1 MFFKKVTLLF
11 VGMSLLLALTSRA
24 QTLAADTDWLKQQ
37 LNSLV
42 TDKDDNVTPVFNFSD
57 CQMTMNVDTKEE
69 GISVKMNMSW
79 PLKEI
84 KKVSYKP
91 ASKGTYT
98 FLLDIPGDK
107 VKGKMKVGIF
117 SKKIRSK
124 GEEGHTS
131 FDLKTTDEKLVQEM
145 KQRFD
150 NAINQCRSV
159 R

>member
-1 MFFKKVTLLF
+1 MLFKKITLLC
-11 VGMSLLLALTSRA
+11 VGMSLLFALTTHA
-24 QTLAADTDWLKQQ
+24 QTRATDTDWLKQQ

-42 TDKDDNVTPVFNFSD
+42 TDKDDNVTPVFNFTD

-69 GISVKMNMSW
+69 GISVKMNMIW

-84 KKVSYKP
+84 TKVSYKP

-98 FLLDIPGDK
+98 LLLDIPGDK

-124 GEEGHTS
+124 AEEGHTS

-150 NAINQCRSV
+150 SAISQCRSV
-159 R
+159 K